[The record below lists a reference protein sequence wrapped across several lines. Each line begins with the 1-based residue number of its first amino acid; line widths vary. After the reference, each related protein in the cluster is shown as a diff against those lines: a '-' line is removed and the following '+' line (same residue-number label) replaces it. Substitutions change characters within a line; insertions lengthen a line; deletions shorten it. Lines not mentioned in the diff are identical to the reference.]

1 MSGIEE
7 KTFKDLQRNPRR
19 YHSRPLPR
27 NIGAKSDSRSFRQ
40 DKGLRS
46 IDNFH
51 NWPFF
56 QYFSMESKS
65 GPGSLKVTICFT
77 NFPYALRDYEL

>member
-19 YHSRPLPR
+19 HHSRLLPQ
-27 NIGAKSDSRSFRQ
+27 NIGGKIDSRSPRQ

-56 QYFSMESKS
+56 QHFSLET
-65 GPGSLKVTICFT
+65 KVG
-77 NFPYALRDYEL
+77 LVH